1 VLPEIDLGYPYTKA
15 GNRGESVTPTI
26 DLDMKI
32 LDELKR
38 ESERLRND
46 QQQASGGT
54 TGLQDYHSLS
64 LVNGLMEIHAYLHDL
79 IAQLNMVRP
88 DVRHD
93 YQISD
98 FGAMKDLQQGD
109 YKLLCESTYHKESVC
124 IQYSLQNDDKLEFEV
139 KSRKD
144 DTNGLES
151 LKNQGLLAN
160 FAPNTAD
167 KIVIQGFVPVRLD
180 FESQFEDSTIIITT
194 RNLHKLGAHRY
205 MLSPE
210 VIDEDL
216 LDELGKL
223 ILSRE
228 NRFFDRLNEQ
238 SLGSLSI
245 NRSETSLIDDTP
257 HTEEMEISRLRSL
270 FNREQHVYLTYHN
283 VIKDVGSRTQG
294 FILGRAKDSD
304 LVINSD
310 LASRHHARLLFRKG
324 KFVLIDQ
331 STNGTFIKPQGGKEV
346 YVQSEELPLSGSG
359 FISLGKAITVD
370 NDHLIYYSC
379 Q

>member
-1 VLPEIDLGYPYTKA
+1 M
-15 GNRGESVTPTI
+15 R
-26 DLDMKI
+26 I

-38 ESERLRND
+38 EAERIRND
-46 QQQASGGT
+46 RQQASGDDIS
-54 TGLQDYHSLS
+54 LQDYRNQTLI
-64 LVNGLMEIHAYLHDL
+64 NGLVEIYRYLHDL
-79 IAQLNMVRP
+79 IQQLNIVHPEIARE
-88 DVRHD
+88 
-93 YQISD
+93 YAIAD
-98 FGAMKDLQQGD
+98 FGTVSNLQQGE
-109 YKLLCESTYHKESVC
+109 YKLLSESTYHKESVS
-124 IQYSLQNDDKLEFEV
+124 IQYSLQNEEKLEFTVRE
-139 KSRKD
+139 RRD
-144 DTNGLES
+144 DTNKLEA

-160 FAPNTAD
+160 FLPNSPDT
-167 KIVIQGFVPVRLD
+167 IVIEGFVPVRID
-180 FESQFEDSTIIITT
+180 FDSQFDDANIIITT
-194 RNLHKLGAHRY
+194 RNLETLGAHRY
-205 MLSPE
+205 MLSPDM
-210 VIDEDL
+210 IDEEL

-223 ILSRE
+223 ILARDNNFFSRL
-228 NRFFDRLNEQ
+228 REQ

-245 NRSETSLIDDTP
+245 NRSDASMADEAP

-270 FNREQHVYLTYHN
+270 FNREQHLYLTYHN

-304 LVINSD
+304 LMVKSD